1 MVASVA
7 GAVMLAGSISTG
19 AAAESQIERGKYL
32 VTLGGCSDCHT
43 PGSFLGHPDT
53 ARFLGGSD
61 VGFSIPGLGVFVGR
75 NLTPDPETGLGK
87 WTTQQIV
94 TAFTTGV
101 RPDGRILAPIMPYE
115 ALGHLTKSDAL
126 AIAAYLKS
134 LKPVKHAVP
143 GPFGPTETPTTFVMT
158 VVPGQV
164 YASMPKPPAP
174 PAGGS
179 PPGAGG
185 PPKP

>member
-1 MVASVA
+1 VVT
-7 GAVMLAGSISTG
+7 LGSATHN
-19 AAAESQIERGKYL
+19 AAAETQLEHGKYL

-43 PGSFLGHPDT
+43 TGSFLGHPDT

-94 TAFTTGV
+94 AAFTTGV

-143 GPFGPTETPTTFVMT
+143 GPFGPNETPTTFVMT
-158 VVPGQV
+158 VVPGSV
-164 YASMPKPPAP
+164 YASMPKPPGP
-174 PAGGS
+174 PAGG
-179 PPGAGG
+179 PLPGPA
-185 PPKP
+185 PVK